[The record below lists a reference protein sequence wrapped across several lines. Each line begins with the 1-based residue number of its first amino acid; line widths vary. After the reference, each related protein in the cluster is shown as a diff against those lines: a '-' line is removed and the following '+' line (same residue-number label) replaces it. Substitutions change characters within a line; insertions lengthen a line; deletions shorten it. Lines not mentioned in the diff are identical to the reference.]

1 MNSNKLWGT
10 SGLKYYVR
18 ERDPSLS
25 HPPSSPPS
33 ICKKYYPKHLRQ
45 LRMKSYRDAPP
56 QTISGKHTGN
66 VCSWLRIY
74 RWMDRSIDTDR

>member
-10 SGLKYYVR
+10 SGLECYVR

-45 LRMKSYRDAPP
+45 LSYRDAMKY
-56 QTISGKHTGN
+56 ICL
-66 VCSWLRIY
+66 CSSPDHIWQAHRTCVFLAKNI
-74 RWMDRSIDTDR
+74 